1 MPWKLVSFLF
11 LLILATL
18 FIGFNLDNR
27 CDVSFIFYTFKD
39 VPIFVSLLFSYAV
52 GALTVIPFFWAHRI
66 EKNRRAAAS
75 AGSKNTLQGK
85 NGKAAGS
92 VKNRAGP
99 YPRDYDID

>member
-18 FIGFNLDNR
+18 FIGFNLENR

-52 GALTVIPFFWAHRI
+52 GALTVIPFFWAHGIR
-66 EKNRRAAAS
+66 KNRRSASGGVKAAAS
-75 AGSKNTLQGK
+75 GK
-85 NGKAAGS
+85 NGKFAGS
-92 VKNRAGP
+92 AKNRTAP
-99 YPRDYDID
+99 SARDYDID